1 MTEQVKE
8 DKITIDGKDYIV
20 SELPLEVRNTIV
32 ARQEVQNSKVRHLIE
47 IEKVDVLTNYYN
59 EKIKKG
65 LEEKDG
71 SNSESKDW

>member
-1 MTEQVKE
+1 MAEQVKE
-8 DKITIDGKDYIV
+8 DKITIDGKDYII

-71 SNSESKDW
+71 SNSKSKD

>member
-71 SNSESKDW
+71 SNSDSKD

>member
-71 SNSESKDW
+71 SNSESKD